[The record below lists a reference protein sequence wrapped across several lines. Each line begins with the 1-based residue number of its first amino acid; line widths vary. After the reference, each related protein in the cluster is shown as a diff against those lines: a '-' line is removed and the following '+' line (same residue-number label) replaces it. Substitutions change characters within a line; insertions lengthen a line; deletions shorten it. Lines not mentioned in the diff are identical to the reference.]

1 MTDTLSPS
9 KISNLLETQTYDP
22 NIVPQ
27 LESYLHS
34 QIQSAAGGGNKEP
47 NPYNFQANRTLVKLY
62 QFFPKMAKNENL
74 ILVELLALVYGNDA
88 KEASVDFGALGCL
101 ISETVK
107 KEEPFPA
114 LIRCAEL
121 LDSCQF
127 AAFWT
132 AYKTTIIESSGYYA
146 RVSELARSNH
156 AQTAL
161 RRSILNNLSL
171 AYQSSSTT
179 GVMAQLNLDTTDQL
193 KSFITQHT
201 DGIVEEIRGDKVVFV
216 SKTQNTKREKVYQEG
231 GGVDYT
237 TIRNLML
244 QSGGEGVVSS
254 ME

>member
-1 MTDTLSPS
+1 MSGAPSPS
-9 KISNLLETQTYDP
+9 EISNLLETRTYDP

-34 QIQSAAGGGNKEP
+34 QIQSGNKQP

-62 QFFPKMAKNENL
+62 QFFPNMAKVENL

-88 KEASVDFGALGCL
+88 QEASVDFGALGCL
-101 ISETVK
+101 ISEAVK

-127 AAFWT
+127 AAFWA
-132 AYKTTIIESSGYYA
+132 AYNTTIVESSGYYP

-156 AQTAL
+156 AKTSL

-171 AYQSSSTT
+171 AYQSSATT
-179 GVMAQLNLDTTDQL
+179 GVLAQLNLDTTDQL
-193 KSFITQHT
+193 KTFVTQHT
-201 DGIVEEIRGDKVVFV
+201 DGIVEEVRADKVVFV

-231 GGVDYT
+231 GGVDYA

-244 QSGGEGVVSS
+244 HSGGKGLVSAT
-254 ME
+254 E